1 MEFVLGFLGALLA
14 VGLFAGGVILGWR
27 GNEKFRDQTQ
37 RVTAEQLTEE
47 QKRRVAEEQE
57 AWMAL
62 HNYSVED
69 AYNVRPQTQ
78 PPDKE

>member
-14 VGLFAGGVILGWR
+14 VGLFAGGAILGWR

-37 RVTAEQLTEE
+37 RVTAEQLTEAE
-47 QKRRVAEEQE
+47 KRRLREEQE
-57 AWMAL
+57 AWTAL

-69 AYNVRPQTQ
+69 AYGIYPSPQTS
-78 PPDKE
+78 DKE